1 MEIRLQKYT
10 SDESVILLNSQNERW
25 IKVNREKYEKL
36 DEGSKKKLLE
46 SYGLAKSANE
56 KRKFR
61 SVYLF
66 LTHHCNMACDFCFL
80 QCSPDIEIEKDFD
93 SEKIMKYYDLLCSS
107 PDTKLVVTGGEP
119 LSRPDIKDI
128 LKCLS
133 EKVGKERIILQTN
146 GLLLNGEKLDQIKD
160 HIGCIEMSIEN
171 VVRDE
176 QLLASMEKRY
186 AAINATGCVL
196 SFSYVIDSDSEEYLK
211 AALELADKYDAYFQ
225 MRFVE
230 PIGNGAG
237 YSLDMWENQ
246 DRLMKKSYLTFLDYV
261 IDNKGFDRRYSAV
274 IDNALI
280 PREKCG
286 GFGEV
291 AAVHPNGDVFPCG
304 NIVDKNMLLTN
315 LEEEETIDG
324 SYYDRDDVKSRFVTG
339 EKKECL
345 NCEYLYFCNG
355 ICGAIDR
362 RYEYFAAYKKST
374 CRMKK
379 DLLYF
384 GMFVKKD
391 SWSREEYFRSYRA
404 FLMNEDIEKKV
415 KRDVEKIC
423 I

>member
-1 MEIRLQKYT
+1 MEICLQKYT
-10 SDESVILLNSQNERW
+10 SDKSVILLNSQTERW

-36 DEGSKKKLLE
+36 DEASIKKLVE
-46 SYGLAKSANE
+46 TYGLTRKTE
-56 KRKFR
+56 KKREIN

-80 QCSPDIEIEKDFD
+80 QCSPNIEIEKDFD
-93 SEKIMKYYDLLCSS
+93 TEKIMKYYNLLCSS
-107 PDTKLVVTGGEP
+107 PETKLVVTGGEP
-119 LSRPDIKDI
+119 LSRLDIKDI
-128 LKCLS
+128 LRSLS

-146 GLLLNGEKLDQIKD
+146 GLLLNEEKLSQIKD
-160 HIGCIEMSIEN
+160 YIGCIEMSIEN

-176 QLLASMEKRY
+176 KLRNTMEKRY
-186 AAINATGCVL
+186 AAINAMGCVL

-230 PIGNGAG
+230 PLGNGAG
-237 YSLDMWENQ
+237 YSLDMWENL
-246 DRLMKKSYLTFLDYV
+246 DVLMKKSYLTFLDYV
-261 IDNKGFDRRYSAV
+261 IDNKGFERRYSTV

-286 GFGEV
+286 GYGEV
-291 AAVHPNGDVFPCG
+291 AALHPNGDLFPCG
-304 NIVDKNMLLTN
+304 NIVDEKMRLAN
-315 LEEEETIDG
+315 LEEEENIDT
-324 SYYDRDDVKSRFVTG
+324 SYYDRSDVKSRFVTG
-339 EKKECL
+339 EKKECS
-345 NCEYLYFCNG
+345 NCDYLFFCNG

-362 RYEYFAAYKKST
+362 KYEHFSAYKKST

-391 SWSREEYFRSYRA
+391 SWNREEYFRNYRE
-404 FLMNEDIEKKV
+404 FLKNDDMKKMV

>member
-1 MEIRLQKYT
+1 MEICLHKYT
-10 SDESVILLNSQNERW
+10 SDNSVILLNSQSERW

-36 DEGSKKKLLE
+36 DEGSKKKLFE
-46 SYGLAKSANE
+46 SYGLTKTFNE
-56 KRKFR
+56 KKQFR

-66 LTHHCNMACDFCFL
+66 LTHHCNMACEFCFL

-93 SEKIMKYYDLLCSS
+93 TEKIMKYYDLLCSS

-128 LKCLS
+128 LKSLS

-146 GLLLNGEKLDQIKD
+146 GLLLNDEKLGQIKD
-160 HIGCIEMSIEN
+160 YIGCIEMSIEN

-176 QLLASMEKRY
+176 RLQATMEKRY

-211 AALELADKYDAYFQ
+211 AALELADRYDAYFQ

-261 IDNKGFDRRYSAV
+261 IANNGFERRYSSV

-280 PREKCG
+280 PRQKCG

-291 AAVHPNGDVFPCG
+291 AALHPNGDVFPCG
-304 NIVDKNMLLTN
+304 NIVDKKMLLAN
-315 LEEEETIDG
+315 LEENETIDKT
-324 SYYDRDDVKSRFVTG
+324 YYDRDDVKSRFVTG

-345 NCEYLYFCNG
+345 NCDYLYFCNG

-362 RYEYFAAYKKST
+362 RYEHFAAYKKST

-379 DLLYF
+379 ALLYF

-391 SWSREEYFRSYRA
+391 SWSREEYFRNYRA
-404 FLMNEDIEKKV
+404 FLMNDSIDKMV